1 MKKLLILG
9 LIIFSNLSCKAQET
23 KPLETKMDYYN
34 PETGLPKNISYFKD
48 INHLLDK
55 YIGTWKG
62 SLGAKNY
69 EFIITKNKS
78 TYEGLSEDE
87 LLIRYFITTSSGSVI
102 EDTRSTT
109 DIKCPI
115 KGDYIKKSN
124 YVLRYAGKDTQC
136 GQIGDVFIGMVP
148 NTNNTKMGFLLLQD
162 HVLLDS
168 ETCPNGRV
176 PQVLPLT
183 KVLLTKQ

>member
-1 MKKLLILG
+1 MLLSTLAC
-9 LIIFSNLSCKAQET
+9 NAQET
-23 KPLETKMDYYN
+23 KPLETEKDYYS
-34 PETGLPKNISYFKD
+34 PETGIPQNISYFKD

-62 SLGAKNY
+62 ALGTKNY
-69 EFIITKNKS
+69 VFVITKITDKP
-78 TYEGLSEDE
+78 GRIMRDR
-87 LLIRYFITTSSGSVI
+87 LLIRYLITSTNGSVI

-109 DIKCPI
+109 DSNCPI
-115 KGDYIKKSN
+115 RGDYIKKSN

-136 GQIGDVFIGMVP
+136 GQIGTVFIGMVP
-148 NTNNTKMGFLLLQD
+148 NTNNTKMGLSLSQD

-183 KVLLTKQ
+183 QVLLTKQ

>member
-9 LIIFSNLSCKAQET
+9 LIIFSNLSCKAQDT
-23 KPLETKMDYYN
+23 KPLETKMDYYS
-34 PETGLPKNISYFKD
+34 PETGIPKNISYFKD

-62 SLGAKNY
+62 TLGTKNY
-69 EFIITKNKS
+69 VFTITKY
-78 TYEGLSEDE
+78 TDVYDGLKEDK
-87 LLIRYFITTSSGSVI
+87 LLIRYLITSTNGSVI

-109 DIKCPI
+109 DSNCPI
-115 KGDYIKKSN
+115 KGDFFQKSSYALN
-124 YVLRYAGKDTQC
+124 YYGKQIEC
-136 GQIGDVFIGMVP
+136 GQTGVVFIGMVK
-148 NTNNTKMGFLLLQD
+148 NSNNTQMKLFLSQD

-183 KVLLTKQ
+183 QVLLTKQ